1 MVVVGLRVNDP
12 EPSKEEDQSILLAV
26 KLRLP
31 IPVTAPVIEIAPV
44 PALTVK
50 FLAPP
55 EIARAIVTL
64 ELLVLLSKVR
74 CE

>member
-1 MVVVGLRVNDP
+1 MRVNDP

-26 KLRLP
+26 KLKLP
-31 IPVTAPVIEIAPV
+31 ILVTAPVMEIRPV
-44 PALTVK
+44 PALMVK
-50 FLAPP
+50 SLAPP
-55 EIARAIVTL
+55 EMARAIVTL